1 MPKEQSNT
9 SMEKFPKK
17 NIFKTP
23 ENYFENLPDQILEK
37 RKPKALHYYL
47 SGMAAA
53 AVVVIGFFLFNGSE
67 TVTSS
72 ISYQVELNEEVEYY
86 IESGVWNVEDV
97 LLLAENPNEL
107 LDDITEEEWSN
118 QTWVTEGLLENEIF
132 Y

>member
-72 ISYQVELNEEVEYY
+72 ISYQLELNEEVEYY

>member
-1 MPKEQSNT
+1 
-9 SMEKFPKK
+9 MEKFPKK

-23 ENYFENLPDQILEK
+23 DNYFENLPDQILEK
-37 RKPKALHYYL
+37 RKPRALQYYL

-53 AVVVIGFFLFNGSE
+53 AVVVIGFFLFNGSD

-97 LLLAENPNEL
+97 LLLADNPNEL

>member
-1 MPKEQSNT
+1 
-9 SMEKFPKK
+9 MEKFPKK
-17 NIFKTP
+17 NIFRTP

-37 RKPKALHYYL
+37 RKPKALQYYL

-53 AVVVIGFFLFNGSE
+53 AVVIIGFFLFNTND

-72 ISYQVELNEEVEYY
+72 INYQTELNEEVEYY

-97 LLLAENPNEL
+97 LLLADNPNEL

-118 QTWVTEGLLENEIF
+118 QTWIDEGLLENEIF